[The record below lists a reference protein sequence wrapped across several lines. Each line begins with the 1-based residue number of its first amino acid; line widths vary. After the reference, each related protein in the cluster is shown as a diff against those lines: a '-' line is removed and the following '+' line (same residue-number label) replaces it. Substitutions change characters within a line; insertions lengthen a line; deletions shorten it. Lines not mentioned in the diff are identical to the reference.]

1 MATAI
6 VEVQRDFIGLRDHL
20 RSYQVVID
28 EEVVGQLGA
37 GESQA
42 FEVDPG
48 PHELFL
54 KVDWCRSEKLTI
66 ALKPEQTVA
75 FRCAPNGNPLTEFY
89 WISFGRHRYI
99 KLSKVGS

>member
-1 MATAI
+1 MAAL
-6 VEVQRDFIGLRDHL
+6 VELQRDLSGLKDHL

-28 EEVVGQLGA
+28 EEVVGLLGA

-48 PHELFL
+48 SHELFL
-54 KVDWCRSEKLTI
+54 KIDWCRREKLTI
-66 ALKPEQTVA
+66 ALEAGQTVA
-75 FRCAPNGNPLTEFY
+75 FRCAPNGIPLTEFY